1 MHSFLFRELQLI
13 TVMQLL
19 HELAHMVHFSKSVW
33 GIYHFRFHLVFIK
46 VYIFIEQNAW
56 ILWF

>member
-19 HELAHMVHFSKSVW
+19 HELAHMVHLSKSVW
-33 GIYHFRFHLVFIK
+33 GIYHFRLYLVFIK